1 MNPWLL
7 SLACLGL
14 LFPVTSGAEVQNG
27 ISEATSTSELPFKL
41 TSGYLI
47 QVEGRIG
54 TQTNLK
60 FILDTGATVSI
71 VDPKIADKFKL
82 DRRPAQSFNFD
93 RKLKWESATLPDLQ
107 FGPVHATNVIIFV
120 GRLAEYS
127 EFARNADAVIG
138 MDLLRFSNLGIDFES
153 RKITF
158 HPSVQRVSSDVSG
171 DPLLQ
176 CPVLEVQVQGHPIR
190 LIVDTGLSGLVLY
203 EQRLRKQVL
212 GLRTAGHVVDVTMG
226 GRVHAK
232 QVVLPDVL
240 VGKTN
245 RDIPVLLVPSP
256 AADMLPG
263 IEGIIGVTLLQAH
276 RVYFDFPSRNVR
288 WD

>member
-14 LFPVTSGAEVQNG
+14 LFPVTSEAEVQNG
-27 ISEATSTSELPFKL
+27 ISEAMSASELPFKL

-82 DRRPAQSFNFD
+82 DQRPA
-93 RKLKWESATLPDLQ
+93 
-107 FGPVHATNVIIFV
+107 H
-120 GRLAEYS
+120 
-127 EFARNADAVIG
+127 
-138 MDLLRFSNLGIDFES
+138 
-153 RKITF
+153 
-158 HPSVQRVSSDVSG
+158 
-171 DPLLQ
+171 Q

-190 LIVDTGLSGLVLY
+190 LLVDTGLSGIVLY
-203 EQRLRKQVL
+203 EERLRKQVL

-232 QVVLPDVL
+232 QATLPDVL
-240 VGKTN
+240 LGKTN

-256 AADMLPG
+256 ATDMLPG

-276 RVYFDFPSRNVR
+276 RVYFDFPNRSLR